1 MYGDILLIK
10 EKKEKDSTAK
20 INRVEIK
27 TLSIMIKEIEAKV
40 DDTWKSKY
48 N

>member
-27 TLSIMIKEIEAKV
+27 TLSNMIKEIKGKENERIYK
-40 DDTWKSKY
+40 
-48 N
+48 